1 VDTVDPRRLRDD
13 FAAGLTAFPRAAV
26 RERGRHVV
34 KQWRFVPVPRRGLIH
49 DGPACRFQRRPR
61 LSRPRGARGGTAPST
76 LDEGP
81 LAPPLIPAQ
90 RTVMVGSAPLLF
102 EEATNADGVWR
113 LVVRSS
119 DGVVGHI
126 FRTVDEDGYF
136 AGRFNAL
143 TITFRDSNLERLK
156 KRIVVSRR

>member
-1 VDTVDPRRLRDD
+1 M
-13 FAAGLTAFPRAAV
+13 V
-26 RERGRHVV
+26 R
-34 KQWRFVPVPRRGLIH
+34 
-49 DGPACRFQRRPR
+49 
-61 LSRPRGARGGTAPST
+61 
-76 LDEGP
+76 
-81 LAPPLIPAQ
+81 
-90 RTVMVGSAPLLF
+90 APLLF

-126 FRTVDEDGYF
+126 FRTVDEYGYF

-156 KRIVVSRR
+156 KRIVARRRMDARRRDGLVAKRRAR